1 MIMSSLHL
9 KNHDSSSNMSSLE
22 LYIKERMNHP
32 IFAQVILSSGLV
44 FSDILQYDSASFAF
58 EAKRKLTTSVSG

>member
-1 MIMSSLHL
+1 MSSL
-9 KNHDSSSNMSSLE
+9 